1 MSGYGATSARV
12 TAPTVRHDVD
22 VGLTKAE
29 RRRADDLIQE
39 LLDLVDDG
47 HIAAD
52 GPAGVALVRRLEGAA
67 IALRAMDGTV
77 TPTSSRGQGNVESGI
92 PESPAR

>member
-1 MSGYGATSARV
+1 MLC
-12 TAPTVRHDVD
+12 

-29 RRRADDLIQE
+29 RQRADDLIQE

-52 GPAGVALVRRLEGAA
+52 GPTGVALVRRLEGAM
-67 IALRAMDGTV
+67 IALRAMDGPIIIMDETKV
-77 TPTSSRGQGNVESGI
+77 NEGLGKKSGD
-92 PESPAR
+92 S